1 MNSGD
6 YKKYVWQQPQWPN
19 WTFDSTRLSTL
30 LSKVNLERGRL
41 LGSMQALG
49 FKLSEEASLK
59 VLTSEIVKS
68 SEIEGEKLNPEAV
81 RSSIARRLGLSDLNA
96 VKSDKNTDGVVEM
109 VLDATLKHQ
118 APLSEARLFGWHAA
132 LFPTGYSGMHKIN
145 VAAYRADV
153 EGPMQV
159 VSGGIGREKVHY
171 EAPPADVLQNQ
182 MADFLKWLNADPDCD
197 PVLKSGLAH
206 LWFVTLHPFEDGNGR
221 VGRAVCDLTLSR
233 ADDSS
238 QRFYSLSAQMMK
250 ERNDY
255 YSALEQAQKGDLDAT
270 AWLEWFLGCL
280 LRAVLS
286 ANEEIKGT
294 LYLASLSQ
302 RAKGG
307 SLNPRQMQM
316 MNMLMHGFEG
326 KLTTGKW
333 AALAKCS
340 TDTALRDI
348 EALVELGAFN
358 VMGKS
363 RRDSYYAPNWIQSKS
378 LRYHNLESGLLK
390 QF

>member
-1 MNSGD
+1 MICNYYRMNSGN
-6 YKKYVWQQPQWPN
+6 YKKYVWQQTEWPQ
-19 WTFDSTRLSTL
+19 WTFDSAKLSNL
-30 LSKVNLERGRL
+30 LSQVNVERGRL

-59 VLTSEIVKS
+59 ALTSEILKS
-68 SEIEGEKLNPEAV
+68 SEIEGEMLNPEAV
-81 RSSIARRLGLSDLNA
+81 RSSIARRLGVSDNNP

-109 VLDATLKHQ
+109 GLDATLKYQ
-118 APLSEARLFGWHAA
+118 DPLSETRLFGWHAA
-132 LFPTGYSGMHKIN
+132 LFPSGYSGMHKIN
-145 VAAYRADV
+145 VAAYRSDL

-171 EAPPADVLQNQ
+171 EAPPADRLQNE
-182 MADFLKWLNADPDCD
+182 MAEFLAWLNSDPDCD
-197 PVLKSGLAH
+197 PVLKAGLAH

-233 ADDSS
+233 ADGSP
-238 QRFYSLSAQMMK
+238 QRFYSLSAQMLK

-255 YSALEQAQKGDLDAT
+255 YNSLERAQKGDLDAT
-270 AWLEWFLGCL
+270 AWLEWFLACL
-280 LRAVLS
+280 LRAVQT
-286 ANEEIKGT
+286 ANEEIKEM

-307 SLNPRQMQM
+307 SLNPRQMLM
-316 MNMLMHGFEG
+316 MNVLMHGFEG

-348 EALVELGAFN
+348 EALVELGALK
-358 VMGKS
+358 VMGTS
-363 RRDSYYAPNWIQSKS
+363 RRDSYYVPAWV
-378 LRYHNLESGLLK
+378 
-390 QF
+390 

>member
-1 MNSGD
+1 MSSGD
-6 YKKYVWQQPQWPN
+6 YRKYVWQQSQWPN
-19 WTFDSTRLSTL
+19 WTFDSARLSTL
-30 LSKVNLERGRL
+30 LSKVNVERGRL

-81 RSSIARRLGLSDLNA
+81 RSSIARRLGLNDTQSA
-96 VKSDKNTDGVVEM
+96 KSDKNTDGVVEM
-109 VLDATLKHQ
+109 VLDATLKHKES
-118 APLSEARLFGWHAA
+118 LTEARLFGWHAA
-132 LFPTGYSGMHKIN
+132 IFPTGYSGMHKIN
-145 VAAYRADV
+145 VASYRTDV

-182 MADFLKWLNADPDCD
+182 MADFLKWLNADSDWD
-197 PVLKSGLAH
+197 PVLKSGLSH

-221 VGRAVCDLTLSR
+221 LGRAICDLTLSR

-255 YSALEQAQKGDLDAT
+255 YNALERAQKSDDLDAT

-286 ANEEIKGT
+286 ANEEIKGS

-307 SLNPRQMQM
+307 RLNPRQMHM
-316 MNMLMHGFEG
+316 MNLLIHGFEG

-348 EALVELGAFN
+348 EALVQLGAFK
-358 VMGKS
+358 VMGTS
-363 RRDSYYAPNWIQSKS
+363 RRDSYYMQNWD
-378 LRYHNLESGLLK
+378 
-390 QF
+390 

>member
-1 MNSGD
+1 MNGGD
-6 YKKYVWQQPQWPN
+6 YKKYVWQQSQWPN
-19 WTFDSTRLSTL
+19 WTFDLTRLSTL
-30 LSKVNLERGRL
+30 LSKVNVERGRL

-81 RSSIARRLGLSDLNA
+81 RSSIARRLGLSDCNSL
-96 VKSDKNTDGVVEM
+96 KSDKNTDGVVEM
-109 VLDATLKHQ
+109 VLDATLKHKT
-118 APLSEARLFGWHAA
+118 PLTEARLFGWHAA

-145 VAAYRADV
+145 VATYRVDV
-153 EGPMQV
+153 DGPMQV

-171 EAPPADVLQNQ
+171 EAPPAEVLQNQ

-221 VGRAVCDLTLSR
+221 IGRAICDLTLSR

-255 YSALEQAQKGDLDAT
+255 YSALEHAQKGALDAT
-270 AWLEWFLGCL
+270 RWLEWFLSCL

-316 MNMLMHGFEG
+316 MNMLMQGFEG

-358 VMGKS
+358 VMGTS

-378 LRYHNLESGLLK
+378 LRYP
-390 QF
+390 

>member
-6 YKKYVWQQPQWPN
+6 YKKYVWQQSEWPH
-19 WTFDSTRLSTL
+19 WTFDLSRLSTL
-30 LSKVNLERGRL
+30 LSQVNVERGRL

-49 FKLSEEASLK
+49 FTLSEQASLK
-59 VLTSEIVKS
+59 VLTSEIVNS
-68 SEIEGEKLNPEAV
+68 SEIEGEKLNPDAV
-81 RSSIARRLGLSDLNA
+81 RSSIARRLGVSVNNP

-109 VLDATLKHQ
+109 VLDATQ
-118 APLSEARLFGWHAA
+118 NYQEPLTEARLFGWHAA

-145 VAAYRADV
+145 VANYRADV
-153 EGPMQV
+153 DGPMQV
-159 VSGGIGREKVHY
+159 VSGGIGHEKVHY
-171 EAPPADVLQNQ
+171 EAPPANVLKKQ
-182 MADFLKWLNADPDCD
+182 MGDFLAWLNSGPDCD

-221 VGRAVCDLTLSR
+221 TGRAACDLTLSR

-250 ERNDY
+250 ERDDY
-255 YSALEQAQKGDLDAT
+255 YKALEHAQKGDLDAT
-270 AWLEWFLGCL
+270 AWLEWYLGCL

-294 LYLASLSQ
+294 LYLASLGQ

-316 MNMLMHGFEG
+316 LNLLMHGFEG

-340 TDTALRDI
+340 SDTALRDI
-348 EALVELGAFN
+348 EALVELGAFK
-358 VMGKS
+358 VMGRS
-363 RRDSYYAPNWIQSKS
+363 RRDSYYVPTWN
-378 LRYHNLESGLLK
+378 
-390 QF
+390 

>member
-6 YKKYVWQQPQWPN
+6 YKKYVWQQSEWPQ
-19 WTFDSTRLSTL
+19 WTFDVARLSTL
-30 LSKVNLERGRL
+30 LSQVNVERGRL
-41 LGSMQALG
+41 LGAMQALG

-59 VLTSEIVKS
+59 ALASEIVKS

-81 RSSIARRLGLSDLNA
+81 RSSIARRLGVSDNNP
-96 VKSDKNTDGVVEM
+96 VQSDKNTDGVVEM
-109 VLDATLKHQ
+109 VLDATLKYKD
-118 APLSEARLFGWHAA
+118 ALTEARLFGWHAA

-145 VAAYRADV
+145 VASYRVDA

-171 EAPPADVLQNQ
+171 EAPPAEVLNHQVV
-182 MADFLKWLNADPDCD
+182 DFLAWLNSSTDYD
-197 PVLKSGLAH
+197 PVLKAGLAH

-233 ADDSS
+233 ADDSP
-238 QRFYSLSAQMMK
+238 QRFYSLSAQMLK

-255 YSALEQAQKGDLDAT
+255 YSALEHAQKGSIDAT
-270 AWLEWFLGCL
+270 TWLEWFLGCL
-280 LRAVLS
+280 LRAVLA
-286 ANEEIKGT
+286 ANDEIKGT

-307 SLNPRQMQM
+307 ALNTRQMQM
-316 MNMLMHGFEG
+316 MNALMHGFEG

-348 EALVELGAFN
+348 EALVELGAFK
-358 VMGKS
+358 VMGRSK
-363 RRDSYYAPNWIQSKS
+363 RDSYYEPTFTRLTS
-378 LRYHNLESGLLK
+378 
-390 QF
+390 

>member
-6 YKKYVWQQPQWPN
+6 YKKYVWQQSEWPQW
-19 WTFDSTRLSTL
+19 TFNTGRLSTL
-30 LSKVNLERGRL
+30 LSQVNLERGRL

-59 VLTSEIVKS
+59 ALTSEIVKS
-68 SEIEGEKLNPEAV
+68 SEIEGEKLNPDAV
-81 RSSIARRLGLSDLNA
+81 RSSIARRLGVGDTNPT
-96 VKSDKNTDGVVEM
+96 KSDKNTDGVVEM
-109 VLDATLKHQ
+109 VLDATLNYQ
-118 APLSEARLFGWHAA
+118 QQLSEARLFGWHAA

-145 VAAYRADV
+145 VAMYRNDA

-159 VSGGIGREKVHY
+159 VSGGIGHEKVHY
-171 EAPPADVLQNQ
+171 EAPHAEQLPFE
-182 MADFLKWLNADPDCD
+182 MAKFLKWLDEKPDCD
-197 PVLKSGLAH
+197 PVIKAGLAH

-221 VGRAVCDLTLSR
+221 IGRAVCDLTLSR
-233 ADDSS
+233 ADDSA
-238 QRFYSLSAQMMK
+238 QRFYSLSAQMLK
-250 ERNDY
+250 ERKDY
-255 YSALEQAQKGDLDAT
+255 YNALENAQKSDLDAT

-280 LRAVLS
+280 LRSVLS

-307 SLNPRQMQM
+307 SLNARQMFM

-348 EALVELGAFN
+348 EALVELGAFE
-358 VMGKS
+358 VKGTS
-363 RRDSYYAPNWIQSKS
+363 RRDSWYLPTF
-378 LRYHNLESGLLK
+378 LRNK
-390 QF
+390 NA